1 MKLIQK
7 YNRMILP
14 AMALL
19 FIASVI
25 CSYYLIR
32 NALQNELDKGLLR
45 TKSRIEQY
53 VAVHHALPVIL
64 SFDDQH
70 IRFEKVSGAK
80 GDSGLSTSTL
90 FIPEQYENHR
100 SRTLVFTMAVGQD
113 VYRTTINQPLE
124 GIKHLTKVVA
134 IIAMATVFL
143 TLVLLL
149 LINRN
154 MFSRIWRP
162 FYSALDV
169 MKSFKVRHS
178 QVPKFPETS
187 IEEFNLI
194 NQHFRQSAENA
205 IRDYRILKEFTE
217 NASHEIQTPLA
228 IIRAKLDLFV
238 QQDNLA
244 EIQVGLLQSI
254 YASITKLTKLQQSLS
269 LLTKME
275 NGQYHPQSEIA
286 LDLELQN
293 KIDQFQELWQDKKI
307 QYSVQ
312 LSESVIHANKDL
324 LDILLNNLIGN
335 ATRHNVLNGAIE
347 INLDMHSLRVSNT
360 GLEEPLDPARLFH
373 RFYKHSPQSGNNGL
387 GLSIIKAI
395 CEASSASI
403 LYQYD
408 KGWHR
413 FSMSW

>member
-32 NALQNELDKGLLR
+32 HALQNELDKGLLR

-53 VAVHHALPVIL
+53 VAAHGALPPIL

-70 IRFEKVSGAK
+70 IEFEKVQAAG
-80 GDSGLSTSTL
+80 GDSGLSSSTQ

-100 SRTLVFTMAVGQD
+100 SRKLIFTISAGGN
-113 VYRTTINQPLE
+113 VYRATIIQPLE
-124 GIKHLTKVVA
+124 GIKHLTRVVA

-162 FYSALDV
+162 FYSALDA
-169 MKSFKVRHS
+169 MGSFKVHNS
-178 QVPKFPETS
+178 QVPAFPTTS

-205 IRDYRILKEFTE
+205 IRDYKILKEFTE

-228 IIRAKLDLFV
+228 IIRAKLDLMI
-238 QQDNLA
+238 QQENLS
-244 EIQVGLLQSI
+244 EVQVGLLQSI

-275 NGQYHPQSEIA
+275 NGQFHPNSQIA
-286 LDLELQN
+286 LDHEIRS
-293 KIDQFQELWQDKKI
+293 KVDQFQELWQNKRI
-307 QYSVQ
+307 HYSVQ
-312 LSESVIHANKDL
+312 LSESVIHANKEL

-335 ATRHNVLNGAIE
+335 ATRHNVQDGSIE
-347 INLDMHSLRVSNT
+347 ISLDRRSLRVSNT
-360 GLEEPLDPARLFH
+360 GAQEPLDPDRLFR
-373 RFYKHSPQSGNNGL
+373 RFYKQSPQSDNNGL

-395 CEASSASI
+395 CEASAANI
-403 LYQYD
+403 FYQYD
-408 KGWHR
+408 RGWHR
-413 FSMSW
+413 FSLSW